1 MRTAWKLS
9 QEAPHHWYSCQ
20 GDVGSEGK
28 IHVLYTWRSHL
39 GEVTSRVTQ
48 GHSERET
55 HVHIHLEAT
64 PGGGGHIQGHIGV
77 TQRGKHMLCTP
88 RGHTWGGHVQGHTGV
103 TQGNLCSVHLQVTP
117 GGGGTSRVTPGS
129 QQTAAGVQ
137 ISISV
142 KEEGCLHGVPGS
154 LVPGCSHIPKS
165 ADAQFPHTKW
175 VTSASA
181 LCTPSLA

>member
-1 MRTAWKLS
+1 MF
-9 QEAPHHWYSCQ
+9 
-20 GDVGSEGK
+20 
-28 IHVLYTWRSHL
+28 IYTWRPHL
-39 GEVTSRVTQ
+39 GGGVTSRVMQGSLREGNTCSVHLEVTPGGIMSRVTQ
-48 GHSERET
+48 GSLRE
-55 HVHIHLEAT
+55 
-64 PGGGGHIQGHIGV
+64 
-77 TQRGKHMLCTP
+77 
-88 RGHTWGGHVQGHTGV
+88 
-103 TQGNLCSVHLQVTP
+103 GNLCSVHLQVTP